1 MTGGEGMARM
11 RVLQAV
17 VLVIFGV
24 IALRLAYIQLF
35 DRRYVELAEANAL
48 RHVVEYPTRGEVFDR
63 NGEFLV
69 QSRECYDLMV
79 V

>member
-35 DRRYVELAEANAL
+35 DRRYVELAKIRRASA
-48 RHVVEYPTRGEVFDR
+48 RCWAFRARSSSGSSPPHAAGPVPRGW
-63 NGEFLV
+63 
-69 QSRECYDLMV
+69 
-79 V
+79 